1 MDTPEVK
8 TESTSSENG
17 DTKREPSEA
26 AAASLTLPKSTKQKK
41 GKHSL
46 VLSLHI
52 YALSLLS
59 AIYQPLIA
67 PFF

>member
-17 DTKREPSEA
+17 DTKQEPSEA
-26 AAASLTLPKSTKQKK
+26 ASPALSNSMKQKK

-46 VLSLHI
+46 ILFLPFYSLSGLCTM
-52 YALSLLS
+52 
-59 AIYQPLIA
+59 YQPLI
-67 PFF
+67 FLY